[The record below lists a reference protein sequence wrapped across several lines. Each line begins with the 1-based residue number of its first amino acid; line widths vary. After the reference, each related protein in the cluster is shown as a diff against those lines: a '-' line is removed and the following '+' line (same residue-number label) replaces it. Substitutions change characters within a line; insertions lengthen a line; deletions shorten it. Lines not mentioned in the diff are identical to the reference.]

1 MHLETKQ
8 KTLFQIRWWM
18 QPRLWTAA
26 QSEMKH
32 ILWDADRPLQS
43 AAATFSDSGGREGFP
58 STSPPST
65 SYAHTIQPSYLRQVS
80 QRSKKK
86 HAQGREFSHFSRQ
99 KSVLAEKGW
108 EKALQKSDLHI
119 WHQQADFIHRLLKST
134 LRSIDFKVNFLV
146 ILHANALNPRYPE
159 SISIMWIL

>member
-1 MHLETKQ
+1 MMNATTALNCCPVRDEAHSVGCRS
-8 KTLFQIRWWM
+8 TLTVSCCYFQW
-18 QPRLWTAA
+18 L
-26 QSEMKH
+26 
-32 ILWDADRPLQS
+32 
-43 AAATFSDSGGREGFP
+43 GGREGFP

-80 QRSKKK
+80 HRSKKK

-146 ILHANALNPRYPE
+146 ILHTNALNPRYPE